1 LPIVSSVATGERRTT
16 LELVVL
22 LLAVL
27 TAAGFVADMIPALKF
42 DQPAALYGVLGTGIG
57 ALGVAAAKG
66 KADSS

>member
-1 LPIVSSVATGERRTT
+1 MAQGERRTT

-27 TAAGFVADMIPALKF
+27 TAVGFIADMIPTLKF

-57 ALGVAAAKG
+57 ALGVVAAKG
-66 KADSS
+66 KSEAS